1 MVIKLLIEYNG
12 KSFFGWQVQPNQRTV
27 QGELR
32 GALSVLLRGKKFQL
46 IGASRT
52 DRGVHAEGQ
61 VASVHLNEDLAMDLE
76 RFRYS
81 LNGMLPRDIYV
92 HSVEKVSDDFHA
104 RYSAKGK
111 IYRYRILGGKS
122 PIRKDFVWEFPF
134 DYNSNKL
141 RIAAKRLEGE
151 HDFHNL
157 SSSVRKGEG
166 VVNVKRAFW
175 RKRGD
180 EFHFIIEA
188 DRFLYKMVRILV
200 GMMMKVA
207 SGREKLSVFEDAI
220 EGDLRPRIWVAPPH
234 GLTLVKVL
242 Y

>member
-1 MVIKLLIEYNG
+1 MVIKFLIEYNG
-12 KSFFGWQVQPNQRTV
+12 KNFFGWQIQKDFRTV
-27 QGELR
+27 QGEMMR
-32 GALSVLLRGKKFQL
+32 ALSVILKDTNFKL

-61 VASVHLNEDLAMDLE
+61 VASLHLQGSPEFDLA
-76 RFRYS
+76 RFHHS
-81 LNGMLPRDIYV
+81 LNGLLPSDIYI
-92 HSVEKVSDDFHA
+92 HKSEKVPDNFHA

-111 IYRYRILGGKS
+111 IYRYRILKGKS

-141 RIAAKRLEGE
+141 REIAKNIEGT
-151 HDFHNL
+151 HDFQNL
-157 SSSVRKGEG
+157 SSKEERGEG
-166 VVNVKRAFW
+166 IVCVKRALW

-188 DRFLYKMVRILV
+188 DRFLYKMVRIIV
-200 GMMMKVA
+200 GVMMRIA
-207 SGREKLSVFEDAI
+207 SGREKITLIHEALMGEAKPKVW
-220 EGDLRPRIWVAPPH
+220 LAPPQ
-234 GLTLVKVL
+234 GLTLVKVI